1 LRQDAEIA
9 PAHQLIG
16 GRLPPQV
23 GDAVPHP
30 ALHLR
35 RNAVVPGGAH
45 HEIRATALQLRH
57 HGRVLATLGY
67 RANLGDGRIG
77 VEERRSWPVGEHS
90 QDSLRVAAGPGVH
103 GRQQHHQVADS
114 AEQVDHEHVG
124 HSRQAC
130 VARQR
135 RHPPRH
141 VKRLVV
147 ATLSPTSKTA
157 RRCRRSRAAAGECLV
172 AISGKAFGSWRRGDA
187 PLDCARQGVGVQS
200 QDCEDRAANGARAPG
215 PGGRV
220 LRLSA
225 VSDACSVDWSSTG
238 ISWQVRPRSA
248 SGGFCAGQEQQT
260 YCGGEGVGA
269 ANTGG

>member
-1 LRQDAEIA
+1 MSVTVDKHVLLDSAGTLLATSSGWWWPRYPRRPRPPVDA
-9 PAHQLIG
+9 
-16 GRLPPQV
+16 
-23 GDAVPHP
+23 GDHA
-30 ALHLR
+30 
-35 RNAVVPGGAH
+35 
-45 HEIRATALQLRH
+45 QLR
-57 HGRVLATLGY
+57 
-67 RANLGDGRIG
+67 
-77 VEERRSWPVGEHS
+77 
-90 QDSLRVAAGPGVH
+90 
-103 GRQQHHQVADS
+103 
-114 AEQVDHEHVG
+114 
-124 HSRQAC
+124 
-130 VARQR
+130 
-135 RHPPRH
+135 
-141 VKRLVV
+141 
-147 ATLSPTSKTA
+147 
-157 RRCRRSRAAAGECLV
+157 GECLV